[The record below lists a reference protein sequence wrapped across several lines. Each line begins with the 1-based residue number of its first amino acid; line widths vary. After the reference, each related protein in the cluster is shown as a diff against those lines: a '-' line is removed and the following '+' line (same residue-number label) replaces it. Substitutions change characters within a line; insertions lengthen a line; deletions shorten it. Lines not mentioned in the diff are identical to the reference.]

1 MVSHTLTKAITS
13 PRRLASTDG
22 ISQPDQVWDCQEAAQ
37 FLRIHPKTVV
47 RLARGGQLPSFRIG
61 NRWRFRAS
69 DLDSWAHGAVI
80 SPHSLRRE

>member
-1 MVSHTLTKAITS
+1 MVSHAVTKTISRSTETREHRCHFARIRS
-13 PRRLASTDG
+13 GIASK
-22 ISQPDQVWDCQEAAQ
+22 QLE

-47 RLARGGQLPSFRIG
+47 RLARGGQFPSFRIG

-69 DLDSWAHGAVI
+69 DLDDWAHCELS